1 MGIETALII
10 AAIGATVAGVGTSI
24 ASSRSSKKNAK
35 RQEDI
40 AQTRSREIESQRA
53 ADIKAASDAES
64 IANKRTSLTRRLS
77 LISTSPSGTL
87 GPANVGRSKLFGN

>member
-10 AAIGATVAGVGTSI
+10 AAIGATVAGVGTAV
-24 ASSRSSKKNAK
+24 ASSRSSKRAAK
-35 RQEDI
+35 QQQNI
-40 AQTRSREIESQRA
+40 AQDRSREIESQRA

-64 IANKRTSLTRRLS
+64 IANQRIPAARRLS

-87 GPANVGRSKLFGN
+87 GRANVGRSKLFGN

>member
-1 MGIETALII
+1 MATLLVLAAVAATAAGI
-10 AAIGATVAGVGTSI
+10 GTSI
-24 ASSRSSKKNAK
+24 ASSRSSKKTAK

-40 AQTRSREIESQRA
+40 AQTRSREIESQKA

-64 IANKRTSLTRRLS
+64 IANKRTPLARRLS
-77 LISTSPSGTL
+77 LISTSPSGAL